1 MKYTKY
7 FGSITKDNGALNLPT
22 EQFQRLMNIVHIE
35 GVILGLN
42 KAKNTYKGTELFY
55 RYDILI
61 FKQKNI
67 LTALTGNL
75 SPEFLLKEMYQIDY

>member
-1 MKYTKY
+1 MNYTKY
-7 FGSITKDNGALNLPT
+7 FGLITKDNGALNLPT

-55 RYDILI
+55 RYDTLI
-61 FKQKNI
+61 FKQNMK
-67 LTALTGNL
+67 LTELTGNL
-75 SPEFLLKEMYQIDY
+75 EPKELIKEMYSFSN

>member
-7 FGSITKDNGALNLPT
+7 FGLITRDNGALNLPT
-22 EQFQRLMNIVHIE
+22 EQFQPLLNIVHIE

-55 RYDILI
+55 RYDTLI
-61 FKQKNI
+61 FKQNMK
-67 LTALTGNL
+67 LTELTGNL
-75 SPEFLLKEMYQIDY
+75 EPKELIKEMYSM

>member
-7 FGSITKDNGALNLPT
+7 FGLITRDNGALNLPI

-42 KAKNTYKGTELFY
+42 KAKNTYKDTELFY
-55 RYDILI
+55 RYDTLI
-61 FKQKNI
+61 FKQNMK
-67 LTALTGNL
+67 LTQLTGNL
-75 SPEFLLKEMYQIDY
+75 EPKELIKEMYQIS

>member
-1 MKYTKY
+1 MNYTKY
-7 FGSITKDNGALNLPT
+7 FGLITRDNGALNLPT

-55 RYDILI
+55 RYDTLI
-61 FKQKNI
+61 FKENMK
-67 LTALTGNL
+67 LTELTGNL
-75 SPEFLLKEMYQIDY
+75 EPKELIKEMYQIS